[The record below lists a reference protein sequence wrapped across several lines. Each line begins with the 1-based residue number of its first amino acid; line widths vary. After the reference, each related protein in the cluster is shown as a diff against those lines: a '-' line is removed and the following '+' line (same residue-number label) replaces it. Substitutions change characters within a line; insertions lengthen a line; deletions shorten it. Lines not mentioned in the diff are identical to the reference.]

1 MNKVAIPKEYTI
13 FRQDL
18 TKDYLQVEKM
28 GLLHSFNEAI
38 GMCKVFNETDKD
50 VLIGKCNYFL
60 ICSEIQNENN
70 G

>member
-1 MNKVAIPKEYTI
+1 MQDIAIPQEYTI

-28 GLLHSFNEAI
+28 GFLHSFNEAI

-50 VLIGKCNYFL
+50 VLTGKCNYFL
-60 ICSEIQNENN
+60 VCSEIQNENN